1 MTIAYAPREFRS
13 PAPTQVSAS
22 EAMAGTPARVSVVVL
37 DGLSIYRARGS
48 KSGSIASYVA
58 HPEMRTTESSD
69 RLDERVHRVRSGRS
83 AFVDG
88 LAQVFGIAPVRRP
101 RSTPTDRFDRVMGRL
116 DRAVAAAERRAAH

>member
-1 MTIAYAPREFRS
+1 MTIAYAPLEFRS
-13 PAPTQVSAS
+13 PAPTQVSTR
-22 EAMAGTPARVSVVVL
+22 EATAGTPARVSVVVL
-37 DGLSIYRARGS
+37 DGLTIYRARAS

-58 HPEMRTTESSD
+58 HPEVRTTESSD
-69 RLDERVHRVRSGRS
+69 RRDERVHRVRSGRS

-101 RSTPTDRFDRVMGRL
+101 RSTPNDRFDRVMGRL